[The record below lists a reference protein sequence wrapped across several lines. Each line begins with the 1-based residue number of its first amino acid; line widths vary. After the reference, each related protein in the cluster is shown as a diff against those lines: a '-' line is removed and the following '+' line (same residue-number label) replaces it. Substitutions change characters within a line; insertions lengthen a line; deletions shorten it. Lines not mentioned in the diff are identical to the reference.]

1 MTMRSL
7 RLLPAAAAALMALLP
22 GAARADATLTMNVA
36 MPRTSSFFVGLYQ
49 PWKEAVERESQGRI
63 KVEMPAASLAPLGR
77 QWDMVASG
85 IADVAM
91 TPDDFIRQR
100 VKLPFLA
107 EIPFLA
113 PNSIAATVA
122 IWRTQQKYFD
132 AAHEYK
138 GMKLLGLWVNGGN
151 TLMTVP
157 RPVMKLEDFR
167 GLKLWVATP
176 NMKQAVDAFGATPVP
191 SEGSNSM
198 FDYVSGGIVD
208 GAVTG
213 KGSLISFQIARYI
226 KYITIFPGQLGYNV
240 FSFFMS
246 EKRLRQLVAR
256 GQGRRST
263 ASRTRRSAAG
273 RRKASSIRTARR
285 RRGQAIRHR
294 GEPRLARIHGATGA
308 QDRLLQ
314 ERLARQRQGARH
326 RRRGGLRLFR
336 QDGEG
341 IGGAEVRR
349 ASATVIAR
357 SIAPKQ
363 SPRDCFG
370 VLAMTNRG
378 WPGQARP

>member
-1 MTMRSL
+1 MTMLSL
-7 RLLPAAAAALMALLP
+7 RLLPAAAVALMALLP

-122 IWRTQQKYFD
+122 IWRTEQKYFEP
-132 AAHEYK
+132 AHEYK

-157 RPVMKLEDFR
+157 HSVMKLADFR

-208 GAVTG
+208 GSVTG
-213 KGSLISFQIARYI
+213 EGSLISFQIARYV
-226 KYITIFPGQLGYNV
+226 KYMTVFPGQLGYNV

-246 EKRLRQLVAR
+246 ASAYDKLAPEDKAVIDRVSYETISRQVA
-256 GQGRRST
+256 QGFVDQD
-263 ASRTRRSAAG
+263 
-273 RRKASSIRTARR
+273 
-285 RRGQAIRHR
+285 RRGDDAVKQYAIAVSHASPEFMAELAPKIAFFKQDWLASAKER
-294 GEPRLARIHGATGA
+294 GI
-308 QDRLLQ
+308 
-314 ERLARQRQGARH
+314 
-326 RRRGGLRLFR
+326 
-336 QDGEG
+336 DGEAAYDYFAKTAKEL
-341 IGGAEVRR
+341 AEQ
-349 ASATVIAR
+349 
-357 SIAPKQ
+357 K
-363 SPRDCFG
+363 
-370 VLAMTNRG
+370 
-378 WPGQARP
+378 